1 MLAIVVAI
9 KATSPGPVL
18 FHQRRYGMGGEQ
30 IVVSKFRTMTVCED
44 GPQVRQASR
53 GDSRVTPVGRFLRR
67 TSLDEL
73 PQLFNVLRGDMSVVG
88 PRPHAVAHNE
98 EYRKLISGYM
108 LRHKVLPGMTG
119 WAQVHGLRGETD
131 TLGKMEE
138 RVHYDLDYVAN
149 WSLFLDVRILVR
161 TVRCVIRGDNAH

>member
-1 MLAIVVAI
+1 
-9 KATSPGPVL
+9 
-18 FHQRRYGMGGEQ
+18 
-30 IVVSKFRTMTVCED
+30 
-44 GPQVRQASR
+44 
-53 GDSRVTPVGRFLRR
+53 
-67 TSLDEL
+67 
-73 PQLFNVLRGDMSVVG
+73 
-88 PRPHAVAHNE
+88 
-98 EYRKLISGYM
+98 M